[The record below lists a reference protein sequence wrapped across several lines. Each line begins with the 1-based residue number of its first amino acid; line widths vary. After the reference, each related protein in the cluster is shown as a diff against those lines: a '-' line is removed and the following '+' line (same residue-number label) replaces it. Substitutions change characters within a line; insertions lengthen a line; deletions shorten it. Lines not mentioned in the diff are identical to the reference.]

1 MNVEK
6 DIARILIATL
16 GVVILLDILTHGS
29 AAAQVTT
36 AAGKAW
42 VAVLA
47 VLSGQR
53 LPSGF

>member
-1 MNVEK
+1 MSVEK

-42 VAVLA
+42 VAILA